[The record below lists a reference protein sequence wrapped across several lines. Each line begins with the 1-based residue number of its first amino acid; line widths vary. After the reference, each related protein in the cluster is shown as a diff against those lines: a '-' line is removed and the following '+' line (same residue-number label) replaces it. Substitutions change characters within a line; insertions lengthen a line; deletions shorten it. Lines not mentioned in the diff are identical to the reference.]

1 MHFTIADDVR
11 GRGISFNTA
20 CECDFDQ
27 FCINFILGNQVM
39 VLNMSTTECFV
50 AKNHHIG
57 RECECWSTAMHIVR
71 NSSPNKCTL
80 NMFYGI
86 SSAGS

>member
-27 FCINFILGNQVM
+27 FCINFILGNQIFQPLN
-39 VLNMSTTECFV
+39 VLLLKTIILVGNANVGPLQC
-50 AKNHHIG
+50 IL
-57 RECECWSTAMHIVR
+57 CETQVQTSV
-71 NSSPNKCTL
+71 L
-80 NMFYGI
+80 
-86 SSAGS
+86 